1 MKKNVFSLILNTKVI
16 FTFAF
21 IFHISLSHSQ
31 SIAKN
36 TSNDFWKQMK
46 SDYQFGEYVRAFYQ
60 SNNVFAAHC
69 NLFFEKNKSINRI
82 TTRFNF

>member
-1 MKKNVFSLILNTKVI
+1 LLKIVETTMKKNVFSLILNTKVI

-36 TSNDFWKQMK
+36 TSNDFWKQLK
-46 SDYQFGEYVRAFYQ
+46 SDYQFGEYVRAFFKAIMSLLHTAIYFLRKIK
-60 SNNVFAAHC
+60 V
-69 NLFFEKNKSINRI
+69 
-82 TTRFNF
+82 